1 MARSDKRIQGAGGVL
16 WRPGTAEPEVA
27 LIHRPRYDDWTFP
40 KGKNLPDESD
50 VACALREVRE
60 ETGLLCELSVEL
72 PSTEYVD
79 RKGRAKVVHYWIMQ
93 PLSGQF
99 EINKEVDELRWLS
112 PAEAARLLSYERDRE
127 LLEAAA
133 KILARPGASSR

>member
-1 MARSDKRIQGAGGVL
+1 VAISDRQIRGAGGVL
-16 WRPGTAEPEVA
+16 WRPENGGYEIA

-40 KGKNLPDESD
+40 KGKNLPGESD
-50 VACALREVRE
+50 AACALREVRE

-79 RKGRAKVVHYWIMQ
+79 RKGRAKTVSYWIMR

-99 EINKEVDELRWLS
+99 EINREVDELRWLS
-112 PAEAARLLSYERDRE
+112 LTEAERLLSYERDRM
-127 LLEAAA
+127 LLVAIGE
-133 KILARPGASSR
+133 ILDRRDDGSR